1 MIWCIEFSCV
11 VHWLWVLHTENLSA
25 VWKLEPVEFASPLS
39 IQEFL
44 PAFEFSSTKTTCR
57 IRDPSWMPHTQS
69 AHGCRC
75 SLARLGDRSTKGN
88 YFMGRDGPSCFS
100 LMADQDH
107 QGYWRGDPHQEG
119 RWICVSWRFLWF
131 WEGLCF
137 FLKFSSSLSL
147 TFHKILIQRVN
158 LRISEDGG
166 MPWVVGVC
174 QELFL

>member
-1 MIWCIEFSCV
+1 MWQDSIRWSGALSFLALFIGFESYIAR
-11 VHWLWVLHTENLSA
+11 VLVQFE
-25 VWKLEPVEFASPLS
+25 KLEPVEFASPLS

-57 IRDPSWMPHTQS
+57 IRHPSWMPHTKS

-75 SLARLGDRSTKGN
+75 SLARLGDRSTTGKC
-88 YFMGRDGPSCFS
+88 FMGRDGPACFS

-131 WEGLCF
+131 WEGLF
-137 FLKFSSSLSL
+137 FL
-147 TFHKILIQRVN
+147 V
-158 LRISEDGG
+158 
-166 MPWVVGVC
+166 
-174 QELFL
+174 